1 MRPITLLW
9 ALRSP
14 CNLGCR
20 YCYFGTIE
28 EHRAA
33 PATGP
38 GALSHLARTDLTRE
52 QVFTFAA
59 GLGDS
64 AVGRVFLAGESDMPP
79 GEWILLADPSGAATP
94 AKIAGCDGTLLRV
107 HRPASWHQRPALTRP
122 WDSAPGPVAS
132 AARCSSMVPK

>member
-52 QVFTFAA
+52 EVFTFAA

-64 AVGRVFLAGESDMPP
+64 AVGRVFLAGGEPLIWPP
-79 GEWILLADPSGAATP
+79 VLDLIAAL
-94 AKIAGCDGTLLRV
+94 KHAGIQV
-107 HRPASWHQRPALTRP
+107 V
-122 WDSAPGPVAS
+122 VATNGI
-132 AARCSSMVPK
+132 PL